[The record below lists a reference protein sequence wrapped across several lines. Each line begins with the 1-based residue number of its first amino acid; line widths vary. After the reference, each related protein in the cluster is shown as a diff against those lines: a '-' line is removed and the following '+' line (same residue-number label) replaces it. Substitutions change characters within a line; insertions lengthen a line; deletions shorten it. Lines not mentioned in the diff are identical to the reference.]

1 SENSIPRNLAARFVP
16 LSGSLRSRPL
26 QLAALAPLPARCA
39 RRPLPAFGRTPPL
52 HCRSMGEKSG
62 GSYSDQFPNRRL
74 GKVPPPMP
82 EVEPRISPPRS
93 GGRHGRSCRRWSQG
107 LVPHEVG
114 EGTVAHAGGG
124 AKD

>member
-1 SENSIPRNLAARFVP
+1 
-16 LSGSLRSRPL
+16 
-26 QLAALAPLPARCA
+26 
-39 RRPLPAFGRTPPL
+39 
-52 HCRSMGEKSG
+52 MGEKSG

-93 GGRHGRSCRRWSQG
+93 GGRHGRPCRRWSQA

-124 AKD
+124 AKNEPRTKWGQARSPMREGEPRISPPRSGGRYRRRRRG